1 MSGKRILRV
10 NDRILLKEIG
20 LDDIEVIFS
29 TIDTDRKFLE
39 EWLPFVEHTLDISYT
54 RRFVVAYLNSDRI
67 DVTFAIY
74 YKNNFAGIIG
84 LKDTDFDNKKT
95 EIGYWLSESFQHKGI
110 MTLSG
115 NAVINY
121 IFDEMHLNR
130 IQLKAAT
137 GNVKSQAVAKRL
149 GFLQE
154 GIERESE
161 LHTRGFVD
169 LIVYG
174 LLKAER

>member
-1 MSGKRILRV
+1 MSGKRILKV
-10 NDRILLKEIG
+10 SDRILLKEIG

-39 EWLPFVEHTLDISYT
+39 EWLPFVEHTLDISYS
-54 RRFVVAYLNSDRI
+54 RRFVVGYLNSDRI

-74 YKNNFAGIIG
+74 YQNNFAGIIG